1 MSLTKIQN
9 CKWKFTTL
17 FLGTIFDALKTNH
30 NPFYMKSLFSKGLP
44 LFGLILLISCG
55 GNSKSQNT
63 QNETVVEN
71 GKLPN
76 PETSTPNSPEYKP
89 AFSGQTRIEGIKTS
103 TPYQVE
109 AINSDL
115 GKPWGITNL
124 PDGRFLITEKS
135 GFMNIVSA
143 DGKTIS
149 KVEGF
154 PKVDSRGQGGLL
166 DVAIDPDFNNS
177 RMIFFSFSEPVS
189 GGNHTAVGKGKL
201 SADEKNIENPTVI
214 FRATPTYD
222 GRLHYGSRLVF
233 DKDGN
238 LFVST
243 GERSDL
249 QTRAFAQKQDSY
261 LGKVLKITTDGKP
274 APGNPNISG
283 WKPEIY
289 STGHRNPQGM
299 AMDEKGQLWEAE
311 MGPRGGDELN
321 LIQPGKNYGW
331 GDVTYGIEYSGKKI
345 NNGTTQKAGTEQPVY
360 YWDPSISMSGIT
372 FYTGNISEWKNNLF
386 LGCLGGEKI
395 IRLVIKNNKVIGEE
409 WLLED
414 KKDRIRD
421 VLNGN
426 DGNLY
431 AVSDSGKLYKISK
444 K

>member
-1 MSLTKIQN
+1 MK
-9 CKWKFTTL
+9 TL
-17 FLGTIFDALKTNH
+17 PI
-30 NPFYMKSLFSKGLP
+30 KSLPLLGL
-44 LFGLILLISCG
+44 LLVLSCT
-55 GNSKSQNT
+55 GNSKTANQ
-63 QNETVVEN
+63 QNETNSEN
-71 GKLPN
+71 GSLPN
-76 PETSTPNSPEYKP
+76 PETSDKNSPEYQP
-89 AFSGQTRIEGIKTS
+89 AFAGQTRIQGIKTT

-109 AINSDL
+109 VINSDL
-115 GKPWGITNL
+115 QKPWGIINL
-124 PDGRFLITEKS
+124 PDGRFLITSKT
-135 GFMNIVSA
+135 GYLNIVSS
-143 DGKTIS
+143 DGKATS
-149 KVEGF
+149 KVEGL
-154 PKVDSRGQGGLL
+154 PKVDDKGQGGLL
-166 DVAIDPDFNNS
+166 DVALDPDFANN
-177 RMIFFSFSEPVS
+177 RMIFWSFSEPVP
-189 GGNHTAVGKGKL
+189 GGNHTAVAKGKL
-201 SADEKNIENPTVI
+201 SADERKIENPTVI

-222 GRLHYGSRLVF
+222 GDKHYGSRLEF
-233 DKDGN
+233 DKDGY

-249 QTRAFAQKQDSY
+249 ETRPFAQKQDSY
-261 LGKVLKITTDGKP
+261 LGKILKITKDGKP
-274 APGNPNISG
+274 APGNPNLAG

-299 AMDEKGQLWEAE
+299 AIDHKGQVWDAE
-311 MGPRGGDELN
+311 MGPRGGDEIN

-345 NNGTTQKAGTEQPVY
+345 NNATTQKTGTEQPVY

-386 LGCLGGEKI
+386 LGCLSGEKI
-395 IRLVIKNNKVIGEE
+395 IRLVIKDNKVMGEE

-414 KKDRIRD
+414 KEDRIRD

>member
-1 MSLTKIQN
+1 MK
-9 CKWKFTTL
+9 TL
-17 FLGTIFDALKTNH
+17 PIKT
-30 NPFYMKSLFSKGLP
+30 LP
-44 LFGLILLISCG
+44 LLGLLLVLSCT
-55 GNSKSQNT
+55 GNSKTANQ
-63 QNETVVEN
+63 QNETNSEN
-71 GKLPN
+71 GSLPN
-76 PETSTPNSPEYKP
+76 PETSDKNSPEYQP
-89 AFSGQTRIEGIKTS
+89 AFAGQTRIQGIKTT

-109 AINSDL
+109 VINSDL
-115 GKPWGITNL
+115 QKPWGIINL
-124 PDGRFLITEKS
+124 PDGRFLITSKT
-135 GFMNIVSA
+135 GYLNIVSS
-143 DGKTIS
+143 DGKATS
-149 KVEGF
+149 KVEGL
-154 PKVDSRGQGGLL
+154 PKVDDKGQGGLL
-166 DVAIDPDFNNS
+166 DVALDPDFANN
-177 RMIFFSFSEPVS
+177 RMIFWTFSEPVS
-189 GGNHTAVGKGKL
+189 GGNHTAVAKGKL
-201 SADEKNIENPTVI
+201 SADEKTIENPTVI

-222 GRLHYGSRLVF
+222 GDKHYGSRLEF
-233 DKDGN
+233 DKDGY

-249 QTRAFAQKQDSY
+249 ETRPYAQKQDSY
-261 LGKVLKITTDGKP
+261 LGKILKITKDGKP
-274 APGNPNISG
+274 APGNPNLAG

-299 AMDEKGQLWEAE
+299 AIDEKGQIWDAE
-311 MGPRGGDELN
+311 MGPRGGDEIN

-345 NNGTTQKAGTEQPVY
+345 NNATTQKTGTEQPVY

-386 LGCLGGEKI
+386 LGCLSGEKI
-395 IRLVIKNNKVIGEE
+395 IRLVIKDNKVMGEE

-414 KKDRIRD
+414 KEDRIRD

>member
-1 MSLTKIQN
+1 MKCLSIR
-9 CKWKFTTL
+9 TL
-17 FLGTIFDALKTNH
+17 SFLGVIFLV
-30 NPFYMKSLFSKGLP
+30 
-44 LFGLILLISCG
+44 SCT
-55 GNSKSQNT
+55 GNSKTTVAAQ
-63 QNETVVEN
+63 ETTVN
-71 GKLPN
+71 GILPN
-76 PETSTPNSPEYKP
+76 PETSDKNSPEYQP
-89 AFSGQTRIEGIKTS
+89 AFAGQTRIQGIKTT

-109 AINSDL
+109 VINSDL
-115 GKPWGITNL
+115 QKPWGIINL
-124 PDGRFLITEKS
+124 PDGRFLITSKT
-135 GFMNIVSA
+135 GYLNIVSS
-143 DGKTIS
+143 DGKATS
-149 KVEGF
+149 KVEGL
-154 PKVDSRGQGGLL
+154 PKVDDKGQGGLL
-166 DVAIDPDFNNS
+166 DVALDPDFANN
-177 RMIFFSFSEPVS
+177 RMIFWSFSEPVP
-189 GGNHTAVGKGKL
+189 GGNHTAVAKGKL
-201 SADEKNIENPTVI
+201 SADEKTIENPTVI

-222 GRLHYGSRLVF
+222 GDKHYGSRLEF
-233 DKDGN
+233 DKDGY

-249 QTRAFAQKQDSY
+249 ETRPYAQKQDSY
-261 LGKVLKITTDGKP
+261 LGKILKITKDGKP
-274 APGNPNISG
+274 APGNPNLAG

-299 AMDEKGQLWEAE
+299 AIDEKGQIWDAE
-311 MGPRGGDELN
+311 MGPRGGDEIN

-345 NNGTTQKAGTEQPVY
+345 NNATTQKTGTEQPVY

-386 LGCLGGEKI
+386 LGCLSGEKI
-395 IRLVIKNNKVIGEE
+395 IRLVIKDNKVMGEE

-414 KKDRIRD
+414 KEDRIRD

>member
-1 MSLTKIQN
+1 MFLYLYQTAKILIM
-9 CKWKFTTL
+9 KTL
-17 FLGTIFDALKTNH
+17 PIKT
-30 NPFYMKSLFSKGLP
+30 LP
-44 LFGLILLISCG
+44 LLGLLLVLSCT
-55 GNSKSQNT
+55 GNSKTANQ
-63 QNETVVEN
+63 QNETNSEN
-71 GKLPN
+71 GSLPN
-76 PETSTPNSPEYKP
+76 PETSDKNSPEYQP
-89 AFSGQTRIEGIKTS
+89 AFAGQTRIQGIKTT

-109 AINSDL
+109 VINSDL
-115 GKPWGITNL
+115 QKPWGIINL
-124 PDGRFLITEKS
+124 PDGRFLITSKT
-135 GFMNIVSA
+135 GYLNILSS
-143 DGKTIS
+143 DGKATS
-149 KVEGF
+149 KVEGL
-154 PKVDSRGQGGLL
+154 PKVDDKGQGGLL
-166 DVAIDPDFNNS
+166 DVALDPDFANN
-177 RMIFFSFSEPVS
+177 RMIFWTFSEPVS
-189 GGNHTAVGKGKL
+189 GGNHTAVAKGKL
-201 SADEKNIENPTVI
+201 SADERKIENPTVI

-222 GRLHYGSRLVF
+222 GDKHYGSRLEF
-233 DKDGN
+233 DKDGY

-249 QTRAFAQKQDSY
+249 ETRPFAQKQDSY
-261 LGKVLKITTDGKP
+261 LGKILKITKDGKP
-274 APGNPNISG
+274 APGNPNLAG

-299 AMDEKGQLWEAE
+299 AIDHKGQVWDAE
-311 MGPRGGDELN
+311 MGPRGGDEIN

-345 NNGTTQKAGTEQPVY
+345 NNATTQKTGTEQPVY

-386 LGCLGGEKI
+386 LGCLSGEKI
-395 IRLVIKNNKVIGEE
+395 IRLVIKDNKVMGEE

-414 KKDRIRD
+414 KEDRIRD